1 MKEFL
6 LAALPWVV
14 IGLAVGA
21 SCAIIF
27 HTKKKTN
34 IKDHSLDSLEI
45 EESNSETDNY
55 TSMGVS
61 LGMCVGVAIGTAL
74 MPTLGIMALSYGI
87 CGGMLIGLIVGLNIK
102 KK

>member
-14 IGLAVGA
+14 IGLTVGA

-34 IKDHSLDSLEI
+34 KTDQGIDPLEI

-55 TSMGVS
+55 MSMGMS
-61 LGMCVGVAIGTAL
+61 LGMYVDVAIGSAL

-87 CGGMLIGLIVGLNIK
+87 CGGMLIGLLVGLNIK